1 MGKAFILTF
10 LLPWS
15 FSGPKTKCL
24 AIGTEWANQVNPIK
38 SPNKDIRL
46 EHFQTPVNCPCE
58 LCKTYVPGLGYASLV
73 EWDDDLDRQDL
84 NVQNCT
90 HAPSKL
96 FAFLDLLDIL
106 NAVFHDLLMT
116 LFFTLTVS
124 KLLTFTGCELLLLI
138 RFPILIDNRIYFDF
152 IHFLG

>member
-73 EWDDDLDRQDL
+73 E
-84 NVQNCT
+84 
-90 HAPSKL
+90 
-96 FAFLDLLDIL
+96 
-106 NAVFHDLLMT
+106 
-116 LFFTLTVS
+116 
-124 KLLTFTGCELLLLI
+124 
-138 RFPILIDNRIYFDF
+138 
-152 IHFLG
+152 